1 MTFGLVGMTGLLA
14 ASFTQIVMGMALGF
28 VCVLLM
34 MIILIQKGRGGGL
47 TSAFGG
53 GGGGGG
59 AFGAKTGDVFTGI
72 TVVLAFV
79 FLLLTVFGNYVMRP
93 EGANTGANALQ
104 SGRTVPAGGAAV
116 PAVTTDADSKPAAV
130 LIPDA
135 VKKDADGADSDGT
148 DTDGA
153 NSAGADAGQPN
164 ADATDEPA
172 AADVQDNA
180 PVEDDAPAGDDAPAE
195 DDAPQDDGGQDDSGD
210 GDTEAM
216 P

>member
-14 ASFTQIVMGMALGF
+14 ASFTQIVMGLALGF
-28 VCVLLM
+28 VCILLM

-93 EGANTGANALQ
+93 EGANTGPSSVQ
-104 SGRTVPAGGAAV
+104 GGRTVPASGAGA
-116 PAVTTDADSKPAAV
+116 PAGATDANPNPAAV

-135 VKKDADGADSDGT
+135 VKKDAAGT
-148 DTDGA
+148 DTGT
-153 NSAGADAGQPN
+153 DAGQPD
-164 ADATDEPA
+164 ADADAGATNEPA
-172 AADVQDNA
+172 AG
-180 PVEDDAPAGDDAPAE
+180 DAPTEAPAAE
-195 DDAPQDDGGQDDSGD
+195 DAPQDDAGD
-210 GDTEAM
+210 GESDDT